1 MWPLP
6 SWARADR
13 NNSTKT
19 PARATRR
26 SIRHSSPRRK
36 RSSRRLY
43 QGDPEPFRSGTAL
56 PSLRAASGRDLL
68 HARSWRV
75 IMSVSADTA
84 PPKSV
89 VPFLKVKGEGAPYL
103 AGSKCG
109 KCGNR
114 TSLEHIKLA
123 TTGKLYNYTVVHRN
137 FPGVPVPFI
146 SAIVDLD
153 GGGTL
158 KGNLLEVEPD
168 PAKIKFDMPVKVVFR
183 DAGRKDKEGNS
194 YLAYF
199 FVPAN
204 KA

>member
-1 MWPLP
+1 MSAAGAAVKPAP
-6 SWARADR
+6 T
-13 NNSTKT
+13 TK
-19 PARATRR
+19 
-26 SIRHSSPRRK
+26 
-36 RSSRRLY
+36 
-43 QGDPEPFRSGTAL
+43 G
-56 PSLRAASGRDLL
+56 
-68 HARSWRV
+68 
-75 IMSVSADTA
+75 
-84 PPKSV
+84 V
-89 VPFLKVKGEGAPYL
+89 VPFLKIPKDGEPYL
-103 AGSKCG
+103 AGSKCSKCGEVVAGTRDTCG
-109 KCGNR
+109 KCGAR
-114 TSLEHIKLA
+114 KGVEHVKLGK
-123 TTGKLYNYTVVHRN
+123 TGKLYNFTVVHRN

-146 SAIVDLD
+146 SAIVDVD